1 MITQTTHVADCELL
15 ERYFDFEYTL
25 DNSSR
30 WGIWSDRG
38 LIEGLS
44 TNLTA
49 IIDPWSSSPY
59 APMPGSSECI
69 NGWRGTAQSV
79 MNPAWTDKRY
89 FEALALYRYP
99 PEVIAGIKWTH
110 WNDLGNIYPQ
120 DENGFAPNSIDNVG
134 VQYGLGPLRT
144 GAITPQEFLDLNAC
158 VGGWKSPQDMVLG
171 FYPWDPNADM
181 ATLDPWDQRNM
192 NLSPMCKDGVPA
204 PRTQGSVTAMNA
216 AYTSGHV
223 FQGKLD
229 IPVFDIRFYLDPIL
243 DMHHSQASFASRAR
257 MIAAKGHA
265 DNQVIWF
272 VRCDL
277 DPVNLTEQC
286 SYDPTGD
293 VLGIVDDWMV
303 KLKGKSAQQVVKQ
316 KPAAAVDA
324 CFNEDGTSLYSGPD
338 AWNGIAND
346 KPKGPCTTAF
356 PIYSTS
362 RIQAGGDIKGDIFKC
377 ALKPVAKALRDG
389 TYGGVQFTDDQRQ
402 RLNTIFPTGVCD
414 YRQADVGKPIHP
426 PGYHKYKKGPHSRDS
441 KRSSL

>member
-1 MITQTTHVADCELL
+1 LL

-134 VQYGLGPLRT
+134 VQYGLRPLRT
-144 GAITPQEFLDLNAC
+144 GVITPQEFLDLNAC
-158 VGGWKSPQDMVLG
+158 VGGWKSPQEMVLG
-171 FYPWDPNADM
+171 DYPWDPNSS
-181 ATLDPWDQRNM
+181 TLDPWDQRNM
-192 NLSPMCKDGVPA
+192 NLSPSCKDGVPA
-204 PRTQGSVTAMNA
+204 PRTQGSVAAMNA

-223 FQGKLD
+223 FQGQLD

-257 MIAAKGHA
+257 MIEAKGHA

-272 VRCDL
+272 VGCDL
-277 DPVNLTEQC
+277 DPVNLNEQC
-286 SYDPTGD
+286 IYDPTGD
-293 VLGIVDDWMV
+293 VLEILDDWMA
-303 KLKGKSAQQVVKQ
+303 KLRGKSAQQVVKD
-316 KPAAAVDA
+316 KPAAAVDT
-324 CFNEDGTSLYSGPD
+324 CFNEDGTVFYSGPD
-338 AWNGIAND
+338 AWDGIVND
-346 KPKGPCTTAF
+346 KPKGPCTMAF

-377 ALKPVAKALRDG
+377 ALKPVKKALTDG
-389 TYGGVQFTDDQRQ
+389 TYGGVEFTEDQRQ
-402 RLNTIFPTGVCD
+402 RLKAIFPSGVCD
-414 YRQADVGKPIHP
+414 YSRADVGKPPARISP
-426 PGYHKYKKGPHSRDS
+426 I
-441 KRSSL
+441 